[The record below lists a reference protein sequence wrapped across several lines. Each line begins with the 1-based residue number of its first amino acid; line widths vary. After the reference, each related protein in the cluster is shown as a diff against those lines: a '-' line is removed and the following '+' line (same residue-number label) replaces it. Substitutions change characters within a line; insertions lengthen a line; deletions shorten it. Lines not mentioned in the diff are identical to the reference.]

1 MRSAVSIRLLD
12 PEVVGQIA
20 AGEVVERPLSVVKE
34 LVENSIDA
42 GAKRIA
48 VRVRGGGLIEV
59 EVADDGAG
67 IAPGELHLAV
77 QRHATSKLREASG
90 LFDVRT
96 LGFRGEGLAA
106 IAAVAKVT
114 IVSRRA
120 NDDIASSLE
129 AHGEE
134 VGLVTPLAG
143 PIGTRVVVRDLFANV
158 PARREYMRSPGTE
171 FARIAAWL
179 AMLSL
184 AYPEVALSL
193 EHEGKASFTFPA
205 STDPSLRLAHVFGRD
220 QALRLVRLNAH
231 APDALAQV
239 DGFVSQPGFDR
250 PDRRMQL
257 LFVNGRL
264 LRTTA
269 LSGAWAAAYRSF
281 AMVGRHP
288 YGVLFVDV
296 VPQDV
301 DPNVHPT
308 KSEVRLRYAERVVDA
323 TKAAMR
329 AALQRG
335 TEERLRAAISYAPT
349 VQVGSAAMGAAV
361 PLGFP
366 TLLTP
371 VAPQLRVLA
380 QVDET
385 YVIATDGNAVVLVD
399 QHAAHERIVYEQ
411 LARNAERRAP
421 SEPLLVPYTFELAG
435 PEAERLDASLEALAA
450 TGLAIERFGERAYRI
465 SATPADTTH
474 AGKTRLFDVA
484 GFLDGLTEETRGLT
498 HEERVWAS
506 LACHSVARAHE
517 PLGFA
522 EMSALLERLP
532 ACRNP
537 MHCPHGRPTI
547 LRLEPAELARLFRR

>member
-1 MRSAVSIRLLD
+1 LLE

-42 GAKRIA
+42 GAARVA
-48 VRVRGGGLIEV
+48 VRIRGGGLAEI
-59 EVADDGAG
+59 EVADDGTG
-67 IAPGELHLAV
+67 IAANELPLALR
-77 QRHATSKLREASG
+77 RHATSKLREAAG

-106 IAAVAKVT
+106 IAAVARVAV
-114 IVSRRA
+114 ISRRA
-120 NDDIASSLE
+120 CDQIASSVE

-134 VGLVTPLAG
+134 IGPVMPVPGPL
-143 PIGTRVVVRDLFANV
+143 GTRVVVRDLFGNV
-158 PARREYMRSPGTE
+158 PARREYMRGPGTE
-171 FARIAAWL
+171 FARIASWL
-179 AMLSL
+179 ATLSL
-184 AYPEVALSL
+184 AYPEVAISL
-193 EHEGKASFTFPA
+193 EHEGKSSFAFPA
-205 STDPSLRLAHVFGRD
+205 SSDPALRLAHVFGRD
-220 QALRLVRLNAH
+220 AAQRLVRLDAH
-231 APDALAQV
+231 PPDALAHV
-239 DGFVSQPGFDR
+239 EGFVSEPGFDR

-269 LSGAWAAAYRSF
+269 LSGAWSAAYRSY

-288 YGVLFVDV
+288 FGVLFVDV
-296 VPQDV
+296 LPQDV

-308 KSEVRLRYAERVVDA
+308 KSDVRLRYAERVVN
-323 TKAAMR
+323 AAKIAMH

-335 TEERLRAAISYAPT
+335 AEARVRAAISYAPT
-349 VQVGSAAMGAAV
+349 IAGDAARPAGDQRPALSV
-361 PLGFP
+361 VEPLALP
-366 TLLTP
+366 TILRP
-371 VAPQLRVLA
+371 VAPHVRVLA

-385 YVIATDGNAVVLVD
+385 FVLATDGRAVVLVD

-411 LARNAERRAP
+411 LMRNAEGHAP
-421 SEPLLVPYTFELAG
+421 SEPLLVPYTFELPA
-435 PEAERLDASLEALAA
+435 PEADRLDASLDALAA

-465 SATPADTTH
+465 TATPADTTH
-474 AGKTRLFDVA
+474 AGSVRLFDVA
-484 GFLDGLTEETRGLT
+484 GFLEGLTEDVRGLT
-498 HEERVWAS
+498 HDERVWAS
-506 LACHSVARAHE
+506 LACHSVVRAHE

-522 EMSALLERLP
+522 EMGALLERLP

-547 LRLEPAELARLFRR
+547 VRLEPGELARLFRR